1 MYQPFVVLNWAPA
14 IPIILVD
21 LKLGEWFAGIAG
33 KARVDGQPWPFLEPL
48 FFFDQAYL
56 YYDSR
61 KTYTYMGQNRYAL
74 EGYRRDMQP
83 TQLAQ
88 RTLQKQKITRRPLV
102 PTVLAELAVRCQTPT
117 PKPKPTVEP
126 DDRKQHP
133 TTRKNAFS
141 P

>member
-1 MYQPFVVLNWAPA
+1 MAAQVDPRPGDAAYKRCLRAKKSEKREHEAGSVRRSAVICGSRLYQELPVIF
-14 IPIILVD
+14 
-21 LKLGEWFAGIAG
+21 
-33 KARVDGQPWPFLEPL
+33 
-48 FFFDQAYL
+48 FFFDQTYL

-88 RTLQKQKITRRPLV
+88 RTLHKQKITRRSLV

-126 DDRKQHP
+126 
-133 TTRKNAFS
+133 
-141 P
+141 